1 MFKVYFLSTFNL
13 TFKISTFHLKVQT
26 SHFSFPENFK
36 EKISNAYAKVQN
48 WSFDDQFP
56 GNGFEFGIIG
66 KDF

>member
-48 WSFDDQFP
+48 WIFNDPYP
-56 GNGFEFGIIG
+56 GNGFEFDIIG
-66 KDF
+66 NDF